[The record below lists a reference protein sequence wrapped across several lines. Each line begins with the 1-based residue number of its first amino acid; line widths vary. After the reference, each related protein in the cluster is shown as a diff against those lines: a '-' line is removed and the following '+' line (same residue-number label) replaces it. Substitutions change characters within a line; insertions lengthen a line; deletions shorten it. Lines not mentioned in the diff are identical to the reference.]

1 MSNRMILFMRR
12 RKAMIVIH
20 VTGNRIKTHFIWCMA
35 AQMETL
41 KLQQKNDFK
50 EVHTKLQTS
59 TVTYFFTQYSELVK
73 RASWGWWHQN

>member
-1 MSNRMILFMRR
+1 
-12 RKAMIVIH
+12 
-20 VTGNRIKTHFIWCMA
+20 MA
-35 AQMETL
+35 AHMKIL

-73 RASWGWWHQN
+73 RASWVVVASKLVNHFESDLDIMLKGEWIGHESIVWYQ